1 MTFDPATRAQEQ
13 AIQPNC
19 ICPLPAALARDGPA
33 LCQDQDFQ
41 HGPSSPHSL
50 WLHFPDSSFFYTK
63 LIYMNWTAEPCSF
76 SSPHLRRK
84 FFMFLML
91 FTPCSCLLA
100 LRSVKGWLC
109 TVSFGAILFTYFY
122 LFIFAILSAYFTWSA
137 SLLALML
144 LR

>member
-1 MTFDPATRAQEQ
+1 
-13 AIQPNC
+13 
-19 ICPLPAALARDGPA
+19 
-33 LCQDQDFQ
+33 
-41 HGPSSPHSL
+41 
-50 WLHFPDSSFFYTK
+50 
-63 LIYMNWTAEPCSF
+63 
-76 SSPHLRRK
+76 
-84 FFMFLML
+84 MFLML

-137 SLLALML
+137 SLLALLL